1 MQEKKK
7 SYMLWLMQHDRI
19 IVDTYWP
26 KKKKIAMA
34 QTTWKY
40 LFSLTEFSGALK

>member
-1 MQEKKK
+1 
-7 SYMLWLMQHDRI
+7 MLWLMQHDRI

-34 QTTWKY
+34 QTPWKY